1 MSALRLPLGDIL
13 CPGALMAIGTYFAAH
28 PEVDVVMGWNLVF
41 RKPFDTSTGSAPR
54 KLREQQAGS
63 GAKIIYVHEALGLH
77 LEYLLYSNY
86 FLPQESTFWRRRV
99 YERIGEL
106 DLNLYVLD
114 HDYFIRMALIGAH
127 YATLRRPIGGFRKH
141 NKHCAS
147 RTLGVENSQS
157 SDCTA
162 KPTTYS
168 SQVLG

>member
-41 RKPFDTSTGSAPR
+41 RK
-54 KLREQQAGS
+54 QAAS
-63 GAKIIYVHEALGLH
+63 RAKIIYVHEALGLH

-127 YATLRRPIGGFRKH
+127 YATLRRPIGFFRKH